1 MLAELK
7 PILGK
12 ILVILILVL
21 LYYLITKY
29 NSGGNSYASSN
40 SKINNT
46 LESFVNN
53 IEKEKQDYLKLKET
67 YIEPETTSLELL
79 YTNYSGEEVNK
90 DVWEDKT
97 LDQCV
102 DTCNKLEKCSGFS
115 RDLVLDTE
123 PSKCYPRTIID
134 KCYSNRKGNYKQMSN
149 AIKYNSYIKSTI
161 PNIINTCIGDTEL
174 TLNRNIHIK
183 AYSMPNKYIGNI
195 GDGRV
200 SMVDITSSDFK
211 QNCNFKVEK
220 GKEGVGSV
228 SFLHIDT
235 NNYLYRDNKNMLIF
249 KNINN
254 DKTEDRKRVSF
265 NIHDGLSNGIMLK
278 AIPIEGETRNKYIM
292 LKNQYLNITTINNNS
307 INTKNKYTQNA
318 TFYIIDT
325 IINTQII
332 DNKSKMINKKV
343 DNKIMNTLTK
353 ESTIQPTPSSNQMMP
368 SPPSNQ
374 MMPSPSSN
382 QMMSSPPSNQMMS
395 SPPSNQMMSSP
406 SSNQMMPSMTRSI
419 NNKQNTISKKNNK
432 KIINSNIINENFENN
447 LKSSDEFNIYK
458 NLFKSNSNKELK
470 LQDYLEDN
478 YLTSNKKNSIFIKI
492 NNKINEASLT
502 KSLLNSIDKNEKEFN
517 SINELNKEIE
527 KEINNKNI
535 DINVK
540 NDKIINN
547 IDNMRITDLSNDYFF
562 LKNLSLKT

>member
-1 MLAELK
+1 MLAKLK

-21 LYYLITKY
+21 IYYLIIKY
-29 NSGGNSYASSN
+29 STSSN
-40 SKINNT
+40 SELNNT

-67 YIEPETTSLELL
+67 YIEPEKTSLELL

-200 SMVDITSSDFK
+200 SIVDITSSDFK

-278 AIPIEGETRNKYIM
+278 AIPIEGETQNKYIM

-343 DNKIMNTLTK
+343 DNKI
-353 ESTIQPTPSSNQMMP
+353 SA
-368 SPPSNQ
+368 
-374 MMPSPSSN
+374 
-382 QMMSSPPSNQMMS
+382 
-395 SPPSNQMMSSP
+395 
-406 SSNQMMPSMTRSI
+406 
-419 NNKQNTISKKNNK
+419 ISKQIK
-432 KIINSNIINENFENN
+432 KIAKILALPEQLSFQWARHSYATNVYRSGVN
-447 LKSSDEFNIYK
+447 LKAISETLGHS
-458 NLFKSNSNKELK
+458 
-470 LQDYLEDN
+470 
-478 YLTSNKKNSIFIKI
+478 
-492 NNKINEASLT
+492 
-502 KSLLNSIDKNEKEFN
+502 
-517 SINELNKEIE
+517 
-527 KEINNKNI
+527 
-535 DINVK
+535 
-540 NDKIINN
+540 
-547 IDNMRITDLSNDYFF
+547 
-562 LKNLSLKT
+562 SLKTTENYLNSLKDENKKAIDDAKRL